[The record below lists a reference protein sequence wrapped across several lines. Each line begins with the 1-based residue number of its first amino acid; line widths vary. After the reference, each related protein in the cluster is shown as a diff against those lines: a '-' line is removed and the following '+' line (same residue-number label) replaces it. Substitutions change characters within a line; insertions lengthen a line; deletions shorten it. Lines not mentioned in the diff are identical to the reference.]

1 VRCTIHC
8 TIHGMKQASSTVL
21 RRPTSA
27 KAHASTVEALERE
40 LDTSAVLGL
49 SDEDA
54 AARLLEDGPNRL
66 SRPERPPYGRIAL
79 RQLIDPLVG
88 LLVVAAIVSA
98 GIGEGLEAAV
108 IAAIVLLNGV
118 LGFVQEA
125 RSERAVL
132 ALREGF
138 EQTARVIRGGRMQEV
153 RSDEIVRGDLLLLA
167 GGDRVAADGR
177 LVEGAGLDTDE
188 SILTGESV
196 PVTKSTAV
204 AAETAT
210 LAERTSMVYAGT
222 AVTRGRG
229 AALVTATGPATEIG
243 VIASLTEEVKRP
255 PTPLQRRLTGLARLM
270 VVLGIVVTVVLTA
283 GMLVRGATFEEA
295 FLVGVSVAVAA
306 VPEGLAATVTIA
318 LALGAHSMAARG
330 AIVRRLAAVETAGQA
345 TVICTDKTGTLTE
358 NALRVAAVAPLERT
372 TAREL
377 LEAAVLA
384 SAPELTEGADDRIAT
399 DPIEGALLQAA
410 REHGVSTRDLL
421 EVGPVAAEF
430 PFDSDRKRMTVVHR
444 RVDGL
449 RAVTKGA
456 PEVVLERSAAD
467 QAERSRAELTAA
479 AWAGEGLRVLAVAE
493 RRLPDAIEPSA
504 DEVEREL
511 VLLGFVALHD
521 PLRPTA
527 AGALRQAR
535 DAGLGVKMLTG
546 DHPVTAR
553 AIAQALDLPA
563 EDVHARITPADKLR
577 IVEELQERGEVVA
590 VTGDGVNDAPALR
603 RADVGLSMGRSG
615 TEAAREASDIVLTDD
630 DFATIV
636 AAVRE
641 GRRIY
646 DNVRKFVA
654 FLLSANLGE
663 VALFAIA
670 ILAGL
675 GAPLTVVQILIIN
688 VLTDGLPAVALT
700 RDPAGAGLGAGLGPP
715 RGRRLLPGSVQGAL
729 AGVGFLVG
737 GAALIAFLV
746 GRELGD
752 GGQTMAFATVGL
764 AELAFVFSCRSAL
777 IAPWRLPRNAYL
789 TGSVAASTVLLVLAV
804 YLPVHEALGT
814 VPLQPLE
821 LSIVVTLAAV
831 PFAAVELAKAAVRRR
846 RRATSGALE

>member
-1 VRCTIHC
+1 
-8 TIHGMKQASSTVL
+8 
-21 RRPTSA
+21 
-27 KAHASTVEALERE
+27 
-40 LDTSAVLGL
+40 
-49 SDEDA
+49 
-54 AARLLEDGPNRL
+54 
-66 SRPERPPYGRIAL
+66 
-79 RQLIDPLVG
+79 
-88 LLVVAAIVSA
+88 
-98 GIGEGLEAAV
+98 
-108 IAAIVLLNGV
+108 
-118 LGFVQEA
+118 
-125 RSERAVL
+125 
-132 ALREGF
+132 
-138 EQTARVIRGGRMQEV
+138 
-153 RSDEIVRGDLLLLA
+153 
-167 GGDRVAADGR
+167 
-177 LVEGAGLDTDE
+177 
-188 SILTGESV
+188 
-196 PVTKSTAV
+196 
-204 AAETAT
+204 
-210 LAERTSMVYAGT
+210 MVYAGT

-243 VIASLTEEVKRP
+243 VIASLTDEVKRP

-270 VVLGIVVTVVLTA
+270 VVLGVVVTVVLTA

-384 SAPELTEGADDRIAT
+384 SAPELTEGDDRVVT
-399 DPIEGALLQAA
+399 DPVEGALLQAA
-410 REHGVSTRDLL
+410 RAHGVSTRDLL
-421 EVGPVAAEF
+421 EAGTLEAEF

-444 RVDGL
+444 RADGL

-467 QAERSRAELTAA
+467 EAERTRAELTAA

-493 RRLPDAIEPSA
+493 RRLPNLIEPSA

-521 PLRPTA
+521 PLRPA
-527 AGALRQAR
+527 AATALREAR

-553 AIAQALDLPA
+553 AIAHALDLPA

-700 RDPAGAGLGAGLGPP
+700 RDPAGAGLGPS
-715 RGRRLLPGSVQGAL
+715 RDRRLLPRGMQGAL
-729 AGVGFLVG
+729 AGVGLLVG
-737 GAALIAFLV
+737 SAALTAFLV

-777 IAPWRLPRNAYL
+777 VAPWQLPRNAYL
-789 TGSVAASTVLLVLAV
+789 TGSVAASTLLLVLAV

-814 VPLQPLE
+814 VPLQPVE
-821 LSIVVTLAAV
+821 VAVVLGLAAI
-831 PFAAVELAKAAVRRR
+831 PFAAVELAKAVLRRR
-846 RRATSGALE
+846 RSQATAGALE